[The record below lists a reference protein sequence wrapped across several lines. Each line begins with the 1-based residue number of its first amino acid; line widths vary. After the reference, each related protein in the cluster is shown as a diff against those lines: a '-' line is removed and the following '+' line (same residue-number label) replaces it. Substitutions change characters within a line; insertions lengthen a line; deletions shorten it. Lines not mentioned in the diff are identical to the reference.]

1 MANVAEHIQAADA
14 VICANIA
21 TLQSQRDLLSQN
33 ILGQLRNLVEGVA
46 VRLHTGR
53 GDVEYNYDAI
63 EASLSWV
70 KANGRLNF
78 VTRFHTLLKPSVSHY
93 TFDGDTSERLML
105 RYYEYML
112 RLRTLLY
119 EEASVAI
126 LSNLELFPLDQ
137 DPALAEYHEKI
148 AVEIDKL
155 GRATSARHD
164 RFYIHK
170 TRPFVTGGRV
180 FYEVTFYKAVN
191 RVSKADRIIG
201 FTDID
206 IADNY
211 SANLGLQTASIEV
224 FGQQMPVTLIR
235 NWEVSIRP
243 CEIDHFAR
251 LVAKPTKVRA
261 DSAEY
266 KFVMAG
272 LTGGSTLLDLIDA
285 SDEWYNDVKARGT
298 ATSRSPQIFP
308 AIDEARSIIRGK
320 RPGHNLLRYLLL
332 RMRNDWLKA
341 QYHWEPN
348 TRLSNLNVSY
358 SCIPFDDMPFCTAP
372 RAHNPR
378 FWDLINSVDT
388 AGRTHELLARR
399 VQRNVEDRG
408 ILYTPIAELEDLGD
422 VAALIATYNSKLY
435 YKHRPARNLVFD
447 NGHVFIQSYEDDTHD
462 IVTKLQKHAAS
473 GISGY
478 TAAVEQWLAT
488 TAHTVDDT
496 AKRAALTGLFAQSR
510 VALIYGAAGTGKTR
524 MVDHIAN
531 YFGGNQKL
539 FLANTHPAVENLR
552 RRVSA
557 PESTFRT
564 IASHKHNPTGDFD
577 LLVIDE
583 CSTVSNADM
592 LNILQN
598 TSFRLIVLVGDV
610 YQIESI
616 RFGNWFNIVRSYI
629 EPSST
634 FELATPYRASS
645 DELIDFWTKVRNLDE
660 GITEAIARNGY
671 STALDASLFDNHSA
685 DDIILAL
692 NYDGL
697 YGINNINRFLQAG
710 NTSPAVPWGPA
721 SYKAGDPV
729 LFADTNR
736 FKPLIYNNLKGTI
749 VDIQASDG
757 RIQFDV
763 RLDRPVTELDV
774 EGYSDLQWVA
784 DSTVRFAVYDIDI
797 SDEDDDTDTTT
808 VPFQVA
814 YAVGI
819 HKAQGL
825 EYDAVKVVITSANE
839 DDVTHNIFYTAVTR
853 ARQDLRIYWSPETQQ
868 AVISRFRA
876 ADTRKD
882 VALLSSRRGLTPI
895 RRRRS

>member
-1 MANVAEHIQAADA
+1 VATVADHLRAADA

-21 TLQSQRDLLSQN
+21 TLTSQRDLLSQN
-33 ILGQLRNLVEGVA
+33 VLGQLRNLVEGAA
-46 VRLHTGR
+46 VRLHSGSD
-53 GDVEYNYDAI
+53 DVEYSYAAI
-63 EASLSWV
+63 EAALSWV

-78 VTRFHTLLKPSVSHY
+78 VTKFHTLLKPSVSHY

-119 EEASVAI
+119 DETGVGV
-126 LSNLELFPLDQ
+126 LGNLELFPLDQ

-148 AVEIDKL
+148 AFEIEKP
-155 GRATSARHD
+155 GKATSARHD

-201 FTDID
+201 FTDLD

-211 SANLGLQTASIEV
+211 SANLGLQAATIDV

-243 CEIDHFAR
+243 CEIDHFAS
-251 LVAKPTKVRA
+251 LVGKPTKVRT

-285 SDEWYNDVKARGT
+285 SDERYSDIKTRGT
-298 ATSRSPQIFP
+298 ATSRNPQIFP
-308 AIDEARSIIRGK
+308 AIDEARGIIRGN
-320 RPGHNLLRYLLL
+320 RPGHNLLRYLLF
-332 RMRNDWLKA
+332 RMRNEWLKA
-341 QYHWEPN
+341 QYHWEEN
-348 TRLSNLNVSY
+348 ARLSNLYFSY
-358 SCIPFDDMPFCTAP
+358 QCIPFEEMPFCTAP

-378 FWDLINSVDT
+378 FWDLINSLDAT
-388 AGRTHELLARR
+388 GRTHELLARR

-408 ILYTPIAELEDLGD
+408 ILYTAVADLEDLGD
-422 VAALIATYNSKLY
+422 VAALIATYNGNLY
-435 YKHRPARNLVFD
+435 YKHRPARNLVLD
-447 NGHVFIQSYEDDTHD
+447 NGHVFIQSYEDDTYD
-462 IVTKLQKHAAS
+462 IVTKLTAHAAS

-478 TAAVEQWLAT
+478 TAAVDQWLVT
-488 TAHTVDDT
+488 TAHAVDDT
-496 AKRAALTGLFAQSR
+496 VKRTALTTLFAQSR
-510 VALIYGAAGTGKTR
+510 VALVYGAAGTGKTR

-531 YFGGNQKL
+531 YFGGNRKL

-564 IASHKHNPTGDFD
+564 IASHKHNPSGDFD

-583 CSTVSNADM
+583 CSTVNNAD
-592 LNILQN
+592 LLDILEHTN
-598 TSFRLIVLVGDV
+598 FKLIVLVGDV
-610 YQIESI
+610 FQIESI
-616 RFGNWFNIVRSYI
+616 RFGNWFNVVRSYI

-634 FELATPYRASS
+634 FELTTPYRTSNR
-645 DELIDFWTKVRNLDE
+645 ELIDFWTKVRNLDE
-660 GITEAIARNGY
+660 SITETIARNGY
-671 STALDASLFDNHSA
+671 STVLDASLFDDHS
-685 DDIILAL
+685 DDEIILAL

-697 YGINNINRFLQAG
+697 YGINNINRFLQAC
-710 NTSPAVPWGPA
+710 NRSPAVHWGPTT
-721 SYKAGDPV
+721 YKTGDPV
-729 LFADTNR
+729 LFTDTNR

-749 VDIQASDG
+749 VDIHAHDG
-757 RIQFDV
+757 SIQFDV
-763 RLDRPVTELDV
+763 RLDRPVTEFDV
-774 EGYSDLQWVA
+774 DGYFDLSWVS
-784 DSTVRFAVYDIDI
+784 DSTVRFAVYDIEI

-825 EYDAVKVVITSANE
+825 EYDSVKVVITSANE
-839 DDVTHNIFYTAVTR
+839 DDITHNIFYTAITR
-853 ARQDLRIYWSPETQQ
+853 ARRQLRIYWSPETQQ
-868 AVISRFRA
+868 AVIGGFRA
-876 ADTRKD
+876 SDARKD

-895 RRRRS
+895 GRRA

>member
-1 MANVAEHIQAADA
+1 VATVAEHVRAADA

-21 TLQSQRDLLSQN
+21 TLPSQRDLLSQN
-33 ILGQLRNLVEGVA
+33 VLGQLRNLVEGVA
-46 VRLHTGR
+46 VRLHAGD

-63 EASLSWV
+63 EAALSWV
-70 KANGRLNF
+70 KTNGRLNF
-78 VTRFHTLLKPSVSHY
+78 VTKFHTLLKPSVSHY

-119 EEASVAI
+119 NEAGVAV
-126 LSNLELFPLDQ
+126 LSNLEQFPLDQ
-137 DPALAEYHEKI
+137 DPALAQYHEKI
-148 AVEIDKL
+148 AGEIDKP

-180 FYEVTFYKAVN
+180 YYEVTFYKAVN

-211 SANLGLQTASIEV
+211 SANLGLQAATIEV

-243 CEIDHFAR
+243 CEVDHFAS
-251 LVAKPTKVRA
+251 LVGKPTKVRT

-308 AIDEARSIIRGK
+308 AIDEARGIIRGK

-341 QYHWEPN
+341 QYHWEAN
-348 TRLSNLNVSY
+348 ARLSNLNFSY

-372 RAHNPR
+372 RAHTPR
-378 FWDLINSVDT
+378 FWDLMNSLDT

-408 ILYTPIAELEDLGD
+408 MLYTPVADLEDLGD
-422 VAALIATYNSKLY
+422 VAALIATYNGKLY
-435 YKHRPARNLVFD
+435 YKHRPARDLVLD
-447 NGHVFIQSYEDDTHD
+447 NGHVFIRSYEDDTYD
-462 IVTKLQKHAAS
+462 IVTKLQAHAAS

-478 TAAVEQWLAT
+478 TAAVEQWLGM
-488 TAHTVDDT
+488 TAHTVDDA
-496 AKRAALTGLFAQSR
+496 AKRAALTTLFAQSR
-510 VALIYGAAGTGKTR
+510 VALVYGAAGTGKTR

-531 YFGGNQKL
+531 YFGENQKL

-564 IASHKHNPTGDFD
+564 IASHKHNPNGDFD

-583 CSTVSNADM
+583 CSTVSNAD
-592 LNILQN
+592 LLDILEN
-598 TSFRLIVLVGDV
+598 TSFKLIVLVGDIF
-610 YQIESI
+610 QIESI
-616 RFGNWFNIVRSYI
+616 RFGNWFNVVRSYI
-629 EPSST
+629 EPSSI
-634 FELATPYRASS
+634 FELTTPYRTNN
-645 DELIDFWTKVRNLDE
+645 DELVDFWTKVRNLDE
-660 GITEAIARNGY
+660 SITETIARNGY
-671 STALDASLFDNHSA
+671 STVLDASLFDNHSA

-697 YGINNINRFLQAG
+697 YGINNINRFLQAS
-710 NTSPAVPWGPA
+710 NPSPAVLWGPA
-721 SYKAGDPV
+721 AYKAGDPV

-749 VDIQASDG
+749 VDIQAHDG
-757 RIQFDV
+757 SIQFDV

-774 EGYSDLQWVA
+774 DGYLDLHWVS

-839 DDVTHNIFYTAVTR
+839 DDITHNIFYTAITR
-853 ARQDLRIYWSPETQQ
+853 ARQELRIYWSPETQQ
-868 AVISRFRA
+868 AVISGLHA

-895 RRRRS
+895 RRRP

>member
-1 MANVAEHIQAADA
+1 MATVAEHVRAVDA
-14 VICANIA
+14 VICKNIA
-21 TLQSQRDLLSQN
+21 TLCSQRDLLSQN
-33 ILGQLRNLVEGVA
+33 VLGQLRNLVEGVA
-46 VRLHTGR
+46 VRLHTGS
-53 GDVEYNYDAI
+53 GDVEYNYETIQA
-63 EASLSWV
+63 ALSWV
-70 KANGRLNF
+70 KTNGQLNF

-119 EEASVAI
+119 DETGVAI
-126 LSNLELFPLDQ
+126 LDNLDLFPLDQ
-137 DPALAEYHEKI
+137 DPALADYHEKI
-148 AVEIDKL
+148 AVEIDNL

-170 TRPFVTGGRV
+170 TRPFFIGNRV

-211 SANLGLQTASIEV
+211 SANLGLQAASIEV
-224 FGQQMPVTLIR
+224 FGQQMPVTLISS
-235 NWEVSIRP
+235 WEVSIRP
-243 CEIDHFAR
+243 CEVDRFAS
-251 LVAKPTKVRA
+251 LVGKPTKVRT

-266 KFVMAG
+266 KFVMDG
-272 LTGGSTLLDLIDA
+272 LTSGSTLLDLIDA
-285 SDEWYNDVKARGT
+285 SDEWYNDIKARGT

-320 RPGHNLLRYLLL
+320 KPGHNLLRYLLL
-332 RMRNDWLKA
+332 RMRNDWLKE
-341 QYHWEPN
+341 QYHREPN

-358 SCIPFDDMPFCTAP
+358 ACIPFDEMPFCTAL

-378 FWDLINSVDT
+378 FWDLINSLDTVD
-388 AGRTHELLARR
+388 RTHEMLARR

-408 ILYTPIAELEDLGD
+408 ILYTPVADLEDLGD
-422 VAALIATYNSKLY
+422 VAALITRYNAKLY
-435 YKHRPARNLVFD
+435 RKHRPARDLVLD
-447 NGHVFIQSYEDDTHD
+447 KDHVFIQGYEDDTHD
-462 IVTKLQKHAAS
+462 IVTTLQAHAAS

-478 TAAVEQWLAT
+478 TSAVEQWLKT
-488 TAHTVDDT
+488 TAHTVDDD
-496 AKRAALTGLFAQSR
+496 AKRLALASLFSQSR

-524 MVDHIAN
+524 MIDHIAN
-531 YFGGNQKL
+531 YFSGYQKL

-557 PESTFRT
+557 PESTYKT
-564 IASHKHNPTGDFD
+564 IASHKNNPTGDFD

-583 CSTVSNADM
+583 CSTVSNADL
-592 LNILQN
+592 LNILKN
-598 TSFRLIVLVGDV
+598 TSFKLIVLVGDV
-610 YQIESI
+610 FQIESI
-616 RFGNWFNIVRSYI
+616 RFGNWFNVVRSYI
-629 EPSST
+629 EPSSI
-634 FELATPYRASS
+634 FELDTPYRTSSS
-645 DELIDFWTKVRNLDE
+645 DLIDFWNKVRNLDE
-660 GITEAIARNGY
+660 GITETIARNGY

-685 DDIILAL
+685 NDIILAL

-697 YGINNINRFLQAG
+697 YGINNINRFLQAS

-721 SYKAGDPV
+721 VYKVGDPV

-757 RIQFDV
+757 SIQFDV
-763 RLDRPVTELDV
+763 RLDRPVTQFDV
-774 EGYSDLQWVA
+774 EGYSDLQWVS
-784 DSTVRFAVYDIDI
+784 DSTVRFTVYDIEI

-825 EYDAVKVVITSANE
+825 EYDVVKVVITSANE
-839 DDVTHNIFYTAVTR
+839 DDITHNIFYTAVTR

-868 AVISRFRA
+868 AVINGLQA

-882 VALLSSRRGLTPI
+882 VALLSSRRGLVSP
-895 RRRRS
+895 RSRP

>member
-1 MANVAEHIQAADA
+1 MATVAEHIKATDAA
-14 VICANIA
+14 ICANIA
-21 TLQSQRDLLSQN
+21 TLPSQRDLLSQN

-46 VRLHTGR
+46 VRLHAGS
-53 GDVEYNYDAI
+53 GEVEYNYDGAI
-63 EASLSWV
+63 KDALAWV
-70 KANGRLNF
+70 KKNGRLNF
-78 VTRFHTLLKPSVSHY
+78 VTKFHALLQPSVSHY

-105 RYYEYML
+105 RYYEYL
-112 RLRTLLY
+112 VRLRTLLHN
-119 EEASVAI
+119 EAGVSV
-126 LSNLELFPLDQ
+126 LGNLEQFPLDQ

-148 AVEIDKL
+148 AVEIDQP

-191 RVSKADRIIG
+191 RVTKADRIIG

-206 IADNY
+206 ITDNY
-211 SANLGLQTASIEV
+211 SANLGLQAATIEV
-224 FGQQMPVTLIR
+224 FGQQLPVTLIR

-243 CEIDHFAR
+243 CELDHFAR
-251 LVAKPTKVRA
+251 LVGKPTKVRT

-272 LTGGSTLLDLIDA
+272 LTGGANLLDLIDA
-285 SDEWYNDVKARGT
+285 SDEWYDDVKSRGT
-298 ATSRSPQIFP
+298 ATSRTPQIFP
-308 AIDEARSIIRGK
+308 AIDEARGIIRAK
-320 RPGHNLLRYLLL
+320 KPGHNLLRYLLL

-341 QYHWEPN
+341 QYDGEPN
-348 TRLSNLNVSY
+348 SRLSNLNLSY
-358 SCIPFDDMPFCTAP
+358 SCIPFDEMPFCSAP
-372 RAHNPR
+372 RAHLPR
-378 FWDLINSVDT
+378 FWDLVNSLDT
-388 AGRTHELLARR
+388 SGRTHELLARR

-408 ILYTPIAELEDLGD
+408 ILYTPVADLEDLGD
-422 VAALIATYNSKLY
+422 VPTLISSYNGKLY
-435 YKHRPARNLVFD
+435 YKHRPKRDLVLD
-447 NGHVFIQSYEDDTHD
+447 KGHVFIQSYEDDTHD
-462 IVTKLQKHAAS
+462 IVTKLQDRAAN

-478 TAAVEQWLAT
+478 TAAVESWLGT
-488 TAHTVDDT
+488 TAHTVDDE
-496 AKRAALTGLFAQSR
+496 AKRVALTTLFARSR
-510 VALIYGAAGTGKTR
+510 VALVYGAAGTGKTR
-524 MVDHIAN
+524 MVDHVAN

-564 IASHKHNPTGDFD
+564 IASHRNNPTGDFD

-583 CSTVSNADM
+583 CSTVSNADL
-592 LNILQN
+592 LNILEN
-598 TSFRLIVLVGDV
+598 TKFKLLVLVGDV
-610 YQIESI
+610 FQIEAI
-616 RFGNWFNIVRSYI
+616 KFGNWFNVVRSYI
-629 EPSST
+629 EASSI
-634 FELATPYRASS
+634 FELTTPYRTSN
-645 DELIDFWTKVRNLDE
+645 DELLDFWNKVRNLDE
-660 GITEAIARNGY
+660 DITEAIARNGY
-671 STALDASLFDNHSA
+671 STVLDASLFDNHAA

-697 YGINNINRFLQAG
+697 YGINNINRFLQAS
-710 NTSPAVPWGPA
+710 NPSPAVPWGPA
-721 SYKAGDPV
+721 AYKAGDPV

-749 VDIQASDG
+749 VDVKADEGS
-757 RIQFDV
+757 IQFDI
-763 RLDRPVTELDV
+763 RLDRPVTEFDADR
-774 EGYSDLQWVA
+774 YIDLHYVS

-839 DDVTHNIFYTAVTR
+839 DDITHNIFYTAITR
-853 ARQDLRIYWSPETQQ
+853 ARQELRIYWSPETQQ
-868 AVISRFRA
+868 AVIRGLQT

-882 VALLSSRRGLTPI
+882 VALLSSRRSLTPI
-895 RRRRS
+895 RRHT